1 MISAENSTSDSLSLV
16 SDSGGNQIE
25 KRTYVYRKLRP
36 QTLSK
41 PILNNFKSYLEQTVV
56 G

>member
-1 MISAENSTSDSLSLV
+1 MISVENSTSDSLSMV

-25 KRTYVYRKLRP
+25 KRTHVDWKLRP

-41 PILNNFKSYLEQTVV
+41 PILNNYNSYLEQTVV

>member
-1 MISAENSTSDSLSLV
+1 MISLENSTSDSLSLV
-16 SDSGGNQIE
+16 SDRGGNQTE
-25 KRTYVYRKLRP
+25 KRTYVHWKLRP